1 MQYLQVVGIVELD
14 LLQWGERGM
23 RCGNLAGPKLPPV
36 GGRGGIMTIQELS
49 QLFWLKREIEREY
62 ERLTQLEE
70 AATATTPQWS
80 GPPAAGLVADKTA
93 IAAQIADARTVIEA
107 KLELAVVEYNRLNRY
122 IASIDDSLIRQ
133 IIALRFVDGLSWRQV
148 ALRAGGGNTEDSVR
162 KAVKRYLEQERQKA
176 REK

>member
-1 MQYLQVVGIVELD
+1 
-14 LLQWGERGM
+14 
-23 RCGNLAGPKLPPV
+23 
-36 GGRGGIMTIQELS
+36 MTIQELS

-80 GPPAAGLVADKTA
+80 GLPAAGLVADKTA
-93 IAAQIADARTVIEA
+93 IAAQIADARTVIKA

-148 ALRAGGGNTEDSVR
+148 AFRIGGGNTEDSVR
-162 KAVKRYLEQERQKA
+162 KAVKRYLEQERQKS
-176 REK
+176 RKN

>member
-1 MQYLQVVGIVELD
+1 MQRLQVVGRVYLD

-23 RCGNLAGPKLPPV
+23 RRGDLAGRQLPSV
-36 GGRGGIMTIQELS
+36 GGRGREGGAMTIQELS

-80 GPPAAGLVADKTA
+80 GLPAAGLVADKTA
-93 IAAQIADARTVIEA
+93 IAAQIADARTVIKA

-148 ALRAGGGNTEDSVR
+148 AFRIGGGNTEDSVK
-162 KAVKRYLEQERQKA
+162 KACYRYINQGK
-176 REK
+176 

>member
-1 MQYLQVVGIVELD
+1 
-14 LLQWGERGM
+14 
-23 RCGNLAGPKLPPV
+23 
-36 GGRGGIMTIQELS
+36 MTIQELS

-80 GPPAAGLVADKTA
+80 GLPAAGLVADKTA
-93 IAAQIADARTVIEA
+93 IAAQIADARTVIKA
-107 KLELAVVEYNRLNRY
+107 KLELAVLEYNRLNRY

-148 ALRAGGGNTEDSVR
+148 ALHAGGGNTEDSVR
-162 KAVKRYLEQERQKA
+162 KAVKRYLEQEKQKSTVQFTKSMCTGLANELKA
-176 REK
+176 RLKAEWKSSVKLGYQVYGDSL